1 MISSVLNLWVCSG
14 LFWSVTVF
22 VWMRSFLDPFDFRC
36 LRDVPFRKRLFRS
49 SFQEWVNPG
58 GSSGQWLAPFWIFY
72 YALYFFVW
80 NGLYLNEPIF
90 RPIRSCQLIDVTFR
104 RSPSK
109 SLLIFVFFL
118 MSQVLCVTVFVPKL
132 VFRPI
137 CSCLRTWCSVEK
149 GCSEAPSSNGWTL
162 LARAVND

>member
-1 MISSVLNLWVCSG
+1 MINCVLIVVACLWQG
-14 LFWSVTVF
+14 LSVTVF
-22 VWMRSFLDPFDFRC
+22 IWIRLIFLSFDFAC

-72 YALYFFVW
+72 YALDFFVW
-80 NGLYLNEPIF
+80 NGFYLNEPFF
-90 RPIRSCQLIDVTFR
+90 RPIWSCQLSDVPLR

-109 SLLIFVFFL
+109 SLLMFVVFL
-118 MSQVLCVTVFVPKL
+118 LSQVLCVTVFVPKL

-137 CSCLRTWCSVEK
+137 CSCLRTWCSV
-149 GCSEAPSSNGWTL
+149 
-162 LARAVND
+162 